1 VTNKQPT
8 SRSTVKKILRF
19 TLRFLFIVFTLFI
32 LLILFVRSPWGQNI
46 IVGKVTDYVSEKID
60 TEFTVGKL
68 YLTFSGNLTLE
79 DLYLEDTSEDTL
91 VYSKYLEANVP
102 FRPLLFGDEIK
113 IDLVDWRGLKAYVH
127 RKDTLK
133 GFNFQY
139 IIDAFASSEE
149 STEDVNTESS
159 QTDSYQISIGR
170 ISFSEFDLSYQDE
183 VTGINTELVLG
194 NLEVESE
201 EIDLQNMK
209 FHIAEVNLKNT
220 SVTFNQN
227 KEAPPSEEEDTTKLP
242 WILVDDLSISNVK
255 INYNSRPQSITSETY
270 FNDLNLS
277 ELDLNLENQ
286 VLNLDQ
292 LVWKDSR
299 VKLEMDSNQNT
310 DENLKES
317 TEPKSFIWPQW
328 AVNIN
333 EIDIQNQNI
342 EFYQNGKRPLK
353 NIFSPEALAFQSLY
367 FKLNNLQVSKDESLR
382 FDLDDLRFE
391 EESGLSLQELKV
403 DAKLNSEETTL
414 QNLRFKLNN
423 SLLYANLKLN
433 YSNLDR
439 LINSPKKSVINLD
452 VSSIKVDVKD
462 AYIFSS
468 ELKKNNQIQNLAQH
482 TFEGKFQAEGDLE
495 KLNVPEFS
503 LDWGEN
509 TKIEFKGN
517 LTQLSDVEALGFDLN
532 GLKARSS
539 RKDLSKF
546 ISAEDLGISFPE
558 NVVLSGN
565 FKKDRND
572 FSTKSKLKSSFG
584 TIQLNGYLNST
595 TAFDYDVSVDL
606 KSIKVGDILK
616 NENLGELSMQLS
628 SKGNGKSIYDL
639 TAQLSSKI
647 DSIRLDD
654 YVFSGLEI
662 NGNLEHGSGDI
673 EFDYSDENLQFD
685 FASALELDS
694 ISSIVD
700 LNFNLEGINT
710 KALGLSSKDLRAKVL
725 AKIQFEGNLEK
736 FKLDAQLN
744 DGLVVYDDRPYYL
757 GGFDFS
763 SKVDSTQTI
772 AEITSKF
779 LNANLTSNSNIQGI
793 SNAIQNHFKTYSKDT
808 LQGKIPSSKV
818 NLDLKLDFANSPILS
833 DVFVDGIQQMDTLK
847 AFIQFEGEKNK
858 LASSLKLPYLNYQN
872 NEILG
877 LALDL
882 DSNGNSANF
891 SFGFDNINSGPLDV
905 AETLLQGKF
914 EDDLLSL
921 NLDASKD
928 EKDFFSSLITVKF
941 EENGLY
947 RITVSPDQLILNASE
962 WSIPDDNEI
971 VYQSD
976 RIDVNN
982 FKLNSNSQT
991 IELTDELD
999 FEKRHL
1005 GIVIDNFRLSNFTS
1019 YFNPD
1024 EKLAGGKLSGNLV
1037 LIEPFVSNGLVSNL
1051 NIEDLRVTEVPL
1063 GNLSL
1068 TAEAKSDEDYDLKL
1082 SLKDAGIDL
1091 DVVGNYRASSTETS
1105 IDFTIGLNKLE
1116 METIESFAQDFI
1128 KKTNGYL
1135 KGDFEIS
1142 GPLDDLDYKGD
1153 LTFNDVQFNLKL
1165 LNTLYNLKDERIEFS
1180 KDKISLKEF
1189 SVVDNDG
1196 NKLSVNGSISTKEL
1210 TNPKFNLSFDA
1221 KDFRLLNTTAENN
1234 DLYFGKLVF
1243 DASAK
1248 LKGDLDFPKVNLD
1261 LSIKDATTLTYII
1274 PESQASIKERD
1285 GVVVFVNK
1293 QNPDDILT
1301 QKEDEDFEAVLTGI
1315 DLNSNINIQDK
1326 SRVKVILNKRTNDNV
1341 SIQGGGDFKFSIS
1354 RTGKMNLAGKY
1365 EVSNGSVELN
1375 LYNIVKRKFDI
1386 APSSSVTWS
1395 GDPYNAE
1402 LDLRAIYKVETSAS
1416 SLMASQT
1423 AGENSI
1429 TQNRYKQQLPFLVYL
1444 GVEGQLMSPELNFQL
1459 DMPEDRQGAI
1469 NGSVYSKIS
1478 QVNQQEDQLNKQVF
1492 SLLVLNRFYPE
1503 SGSDGS
1509 QGGPATMAR
1518 DNINQALSDQ
1528 LNTFSD
1534 KLTGNTGI
1542 SLNFDVNS
1550 YTDYQ
1555 GNTSQNRTDV
1565 DVTAQKKLMDDRLVV
1580 EAGSSMNVQG
1590 QQRAGESQALVG
1602 NVSVEYLL
1610 TEDGR
1615 WKLRGFR
1622 KSEYENVIDGQ
1633 VFVSGIALIFTR
1645 EFNKFKV
1652 LWDKAYRESLKE
1664 EEVNA
1669 ESKFENK
1676 TEQETKK
1683 DE

>member
-1 VTNKQPT
+1 M
-8 SRSTVKKILRF
+8 
-19 TLRFLFIVFTLFI
+19 
-32 LLILFVRSPWGQNI
+32 
-46 IVGKVTDYVSEKID
+46 SEKID
-60 TEFTVGKL
+60 TEFTIGKL

-79 DLYLEDTSEDTL
+79 DLYLEDTSQDTL

-102 FRPLLFGDEIK
+102 FRPLLFGNKIK
-113 IDLVDWRGLKAYVH
+113 IDLVDWRGLKANVQ
-127 RKDTLK
+127 RKDTVE
-133 GFNFQY
+133 GFNYQY
-139 IIDAFASSEE
+139 IIDAFATPEE
-149 STEDVNTESS
+149 NTEGANAEEK
-159 QTDSYQISIGR
+159 QTDSPQISIGR
-170 ISFSEFDLSYQDE
+170 ISFLEFDLSYKDE
-183 VTGINTELVLG
+183 VTGIDTQLVLG
-194 NLEVESE
+194 NLEVKSE
-201 EIDLQNMK
+201 EINFQNMK
-209 FHIAEVNLKNT
+209 FHLSEVNLKNT
-220 SVTFNQN
+220 SLVFNQN
-227 KEAPPSEEEDTTKLP
+227 KEVPPSEDQETSKLP
-242 WILVDDLSISNVK
+242 WILVDNLSISEVE
-255 INYNSRPQSITSETY
+255 INYNSQPQSITSETY
-270 FNDLNLS
+270 FNDFTLS
-277 ELDLNLENQ
+277 ELDLNLDSQ

-299 VKLEMDSNQNT
+299 MKLEMDSTQNT
-310 DENLKES
+310 SEDPKES
-317 TEPKSFIWPQW
+317 TEPQSFSWPEW
-328 AVNIN
+328 TVYVNKL
-333 EIDIQNQNI
+333 DVKNQNI
-342 EFYQNGKRPLK
+342 EFSQNGKRPEK
-353 NIFSPEALAFQSLY
+353 NTFSSEALAFNSFY
-367 FKLNNLQVSKDESLR
+367 FKLNNLEVSKDESLR
-382 FDLDDLRFE
+382 FDLNDLRFE
-391 EESGLSLQELKV
+391 EKSGLYLQEFKV
-403 DAKLNSEETTL
+403 DARLNSEETIL

-423 SLLYANLKLN
+423 SSLNANLKLN
-433 YSNLDR
+433 YTDLDY
-439 LINSPKKSVINLD
+439 LINSTEKSLITLD

-462 AYIFSS
+462 AYVFSP
-468 ELKKNNQIQNLAQH
+468 ELKKNKQIQNLALYS
-482 TFEGKFQAEGDLE
+482 FKGKFKAEGDLE

-503 LDWGEN
+503 LGWGKN
-509 TKIEFKGN
+509 TKIEFKGSLSN
-517 LTQLSDVEALGFDLN
+517 LNEVQALGFDLKSF
-532 GLKARSS
+532 KAKSN
-539 RKDLSKF
+539 RKDLSRF
-546 ISAEDLGISFPE
+546 VSAEGLGVSFPE
-558 NVVLSGN
+558 KVVLSGN
-565 FKKDRND
+565 FKKEGND
-572 FSTKSKLKSSFG
+572 FSTKSKLESSFG
-584 TIQLNGYLNST
+584 AIELEGYLNST
-595 TAFDYDVSVDL
+595 TTFNYDLNADL
-606 KSIKVGDILK
+606 KSIKLREIFK

-654 YVFSGLEI
+654 YVFSGLKI
-662 NGNLEHGSGDI
+662 QGDLEDGKGDV
-673 EFDYSDENLQFD
+673 EFDYSDDNLQFD

-694 ISSIVD
+694 ISNKVD
-700 LNFNLEGINT
+700 LNFNLEGVNT
-710 KALGLSSKDLRAKVL
+710 QALGLSSKDLRAKVF

-757 GGFDFS
+757 GGFDFF

-772 AEITSKF
+772 AEISSKF
-779 LNANLTSNSNIQGI
+779 LNANLASNSNIQGI
-793 SNAIQNHFKTYSKDT
+793 SNAIQNHFKTYSKDII
-808 LQGKIPSSKV
+808 QSKISNSKV
-818 NLDLKLDFANSPILS
+818 NLDLKLDFVNSPILS
-833 DVFVDGIQQMDTLK
+833 DVFVDGIRQMDTLK
-847 AFIQFEGEKNK
+847 AFVQFEGEKNK
-858 LASSLKLPYLNYQN
+858 LASSLKLPYLNYQD

-882 DSNGNSANF
+882 ESNGNSANF
-891 SFGFDNINSGPLDV
+891 SFGFENISAGPLDV

-914 EDDLLSL
+914 ENDLLSL

-928 EKDFFSSLITVKF
+928 EKGFFSSLITVKF

-947 RITVSPDQLILNASE
+947 RVSVSPDQLILNASE
-962 WSIPDDNEI
+962 WSIPDNNEI
-971 VYQSD
+971 VYQNE
-976 RIDVNN
+976 RIDVTN
-982 FKLNSNSQT
+982 FKLNRNSQT
-991 IELTDELD
+991 IELTDKLD

-1005 GIVIDNFRLSNFTS
+1005 GIVIDNFKLSNFTS

-1068 TAEAKSDEDYDLKL
+1068 IAEAKSDEDYDLKF

-1091 DVVGNYRASSTETS
+1091 DVRGNYHASSTETS

-1135 KGDFEIS
+1135 KGNFEIN
-1142 GPLDDLDYKGD
+1142 GPLDDLGYKGD

-1180 KDKISLKEF
+1180 KDKISLNEF
-1189 SVVDNDG
+1189 SVVDDDG
-1196 NKLSVNGSISTKEL
+1196 NQLSVNGSISTQEL
-1210 TNPKFNLSFDA
+1210 TNPKFNLAFDA
-1221 KDFRLLNTTAENN
+1221 KDFQLLNTTAENN

-1261 LSIKDATTLTYII
+1261 LSIKNATNLTYII

-1301 QKEDEDFEAVLTGI
+1301 QKDEEDFEAILTGI
-1315 DLNSNINIQDK
+1315 DLNSNITIQDK

-1386 APSSSVTWS
+1386 APTSSVTWS

-1469 NGSVYSKIS
+1469 NGSVNSKIS
-1478 QVNQQEDQLNKQVF
+1478 QVNQQDDQLNKQVF

-1555 GNTSQNRTDV
+1555 GDTSQNRTDV

-1590 QQRAGESQALVG
+1590 EQRAGESQALVG

-1664 EEVNA
+1664 EEIDTK
-1669 ESKFENK
+1669 SKSEQNK
-1676 TEQETKK
+1676 EQETETNK